1 LAVNPKSIRQTSPG
15 AALGIFL
22 FHHVQHTKVFVSAT
36 ITIAKEI
43 GFLFQ
48 VEDCG
53 SKAPAFFAGK
63 LRKFS
68 ENFGRAHQPSN

>member
-1 LAVNPKSIRQTSPG
+1 M
-15 AALGIFL
+15 
-22 FHHVQHTKVFVSAT
+22 FVSTT

-53 SKAPAFFAGK
+53 GKAPAFFARE

-68 ENFGRAHQPSN
+68 ENFGRAHQPSS